1 MVKLVFICILIFLSG
16 CSGSNL
22 IRETIEYDYILPA
35 PYALTP
41 QHKQIH
47 ISIDDKTLKR
57 PEPALKYET
66 LKLSYSVIPSS
77 AQLMVYVHMQPSFL
91 VQREPISRQIIE
103 YNANDKGTVVYVVTN
118 RGYIRTPFSIELV
131 DVINDQLVYQT
142 QGAGNFSIDAVPK
155 PDHSQT
161 TNELLQ
167 AFHDHRVQARQ
178 ELLNT
183 IWERLKG
190 PYLKD
195 IQVSLA
201 KMQFRL
207 VSEHEDEPD
216 FKKAFLLLKKNDQY
230 AAKQAL
236 AVYNA
241 ALKRYQKKEDE
252 QSKRILGY
260 INDGLTAAAQ
270 IANDPN
276 PQRYQNK

>member
-1 MVKLVFICILIFLSG
+1 MVKLTLVFILIFLAG

-35 PYALTP
+35 PYPLTP

-47 ISIDDKTLKR
+47 VSIDDKTIKR

-66 LKLSYSVIPSS
+66 LKLSYSALPIS
-77 AQLMVYVHMQPSFL
+77 AQVIVYVHIQPSFL
-91 VQREPISRQIIE
+91 VQREPISRQIVE
-103 YNANDKGTVVYVVTN
+103 YDANDKGTVVYVVTN

-131 DVINDQLVYQT
+131 DVINDKLIYQT
-142 QGAGNFSIDAVPK
+142 QGAGNFSIDASPK
-155 PDHSQT
+155 PDHNQT

-167 AFHDHRVQARQ
+167 SFHDNRGQARQ
-178 ELLNT
+178 ELLDK
-183 IWERLKG
+183 IWQRLKG

-216 FKKAFLLLKKNDQY
+216 FKKAFLLLKKNDKY

-236 AVYNA
+236 AIYNA

-252 QSKRILGY
+252 ESKRMLGY
-260 INDGLTAAAQ
+260 INDGITAAAQ

-276 PQRYQNK
+276 PQRYQN

>member
-1 MVKLVFICILIFLSG
+1 MVKLTLIFIFIFLTG
-16 CSGSNL
+16 CSGPNL
-22 IRETIEYDYILPA
+22 IRETVEYDYLLPA
-35 PYALTP
+35 PYPLTP

-47 ISIDDKTLKR
+47 VSIDDKTIKR

-66 LKLSYSVIPSS
+66 LKLSYSAIPAS
-77 AQLMVYVHMQPSFL
+77 AQLIVYVHIQPSFL
-91 VQREPISRQIIE
+91 VQREPISRQVVV
-103 YNANDKGTVVYVVTN
+103 YDANDKGTVVYVVTN

-131 DVINDQLVYQT
+131 DVLNDKLIYQT
-142 QGAGNFSIDAVPK
+142 QGAGNFSIDASPK
-155 PDHSQT
+155 PDHNQT

-167 AFHDHRVQARQ
+167 AFHDNRVQARQ

-183 IWERLKG
+183 IWQRLKG
-190 PYLKD
+190 PYLKE

-216 FKKAFLLLKKNDQY
+216 FKKAFLLLKKNDKN
-230 AAKQAL
+230 AAKKAL
-236 AVYNA
+236 AIYNA

-252 QSKRILGY
+252 ESKRMLDY
-260 INDGLTAAAQ
+260 INDGITAAAQ

-276 PQRYQNK
+276 PQRYQN

>member
-1 MVKLVFICILIFLSG
+1 MVKLIFIFIILFLTG

-35 PYALTP
+35 PYPLTP

-47 ISIDDKTLKR
+47 VSIDDKTIKR

-66 LKLSYSVIPSS
+66 LKLSYSAIPIS
-77 AQLMVYVHMQPSFL
+77 AQLIVYVHIQPSFL
-91 VQREPISRQIIE
+91 VQREPISRQIVQ
-103 YNANDKGTVVYVVTN
+103 YDANDKGSVVYVVTN
-118 RGYIRTPFSIELV
+118 RGYIRTPFSLELV
-131 DVINDQLVYQT
+131 DVLNDKLIYQT
-142 QGAGNFSIDAVPK
+142 QGAGNFSIDARPK
-155 PDHSQT
+155 PNHSQT

-167 AFHDHRVQARQ
+167 AFRENREQARQ
-178 ELLNT
+178 TLLNE

-216 FKKAFLLLKKNDQY
+216 FKKAFLLLKKNDKY

-236 AVYNA
+236 VIYNA
-241 ALKRYQKKEDE
+241 AFKRYEKKEDE
-252 QSKRILGY
+252 ESKRILGY

-270 IANDPN
+270 IANDPH
-276 PQRYQNK
+276 PQRYQK